1 MKFDSY
7 TWQARVLPAVIFIL
21 PFFIE
26 ANYLI
31 ALFGYQI
38 AISATIANIILF
50 VFLMLFANWARYF
63 GRKKEKK
70 LFVKWDGAPTTRFL
84 RYNNTEYNQF
94 KRDEIKKYL
103 KRMFNNLKMPTAK
116 DEDENRF
123 ESDKKYEAYIS
134 NLRALT
140 RDSKEFSLL
149 QSENRNYGM
158 WRNLYGLKVISI
170 IFVLI
175 FFISNIL
182 LAIFLPDIMSLI
194 NCIILDSLLAILLLI
209 WLFVVTQSKI
219 KDVAE
224 CYANQLLETVIILK
238 DKGSSKSE
246 SK

>member
-1 MKFDSY
+1 
-7 TWQARVLPAVIFIL
+7 
-21 PFFIE
+21 
-26 ANYLI
+26 
-31 ALFGYQI
+31 
-38 AISATIANIILF
+38 
-50 VFLMLFANWARYF
+50 
-63 GRKKEKK
+63 
-70 LFVKWDGAPTTRFL
+70 
-84 RYNNTEYNQF
+84 
-94 KRDEIKKYL
+94 
-103 KRMFNNLKMPTAK
+103 MPTAK

-194 NCIILDSLLAILLLI
+194 NCIILDSLLAILT
-209 WLFVVTQSKI
+209 F
-219 KDVAE
+219 
-224 CYANQLLETVIILK
+224 
-238 DKGSSKSE
+238 
-246 SK
+246 